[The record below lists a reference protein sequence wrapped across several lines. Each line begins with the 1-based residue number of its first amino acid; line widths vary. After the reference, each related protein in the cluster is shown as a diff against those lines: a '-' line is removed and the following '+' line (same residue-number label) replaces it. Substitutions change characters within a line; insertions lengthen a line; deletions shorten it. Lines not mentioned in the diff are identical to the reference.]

1 MRRGRVDP
9 AEGAVVIARAEA
21 IAAVL
26 DRAGDALVITANGWI
41 SREACAARDRD
52 ENFYM
57 LGSMGLASSIGLGV
71 ALTNPHRRVI
81 VLDGDGNLMMGLGT
95 LALVADQQPLN
106 FVHVVLDN
114 EMYGSTGGQRS
125 LSKNVDLDEVA
136 RAAGYASV
144 RRIADLA
151 ELDDALT
158 LLGPVFVLIKVAP
171 VAHGEAPRV
180 PHAPHAIAQRFRAAV
195 EG

>member
-1 MRRGRVDP
+1 MR
-9 AEGAVVIARAEA
+9 RAEA

-26 DRAGDALVITANGWI
+26 ARAGDALVVSANGWI
-41 SREACAARDRD
+41 SREACAAHDRA

-81 VLDGDGNLMMGLGT
+81 VLDGDGNLLMALGV
-95 LALVADQQPLN
+95 LAMIAEQRPAN

-125 LSKNVDLDEVA
+125 LSAHVDLDALA
-136 RAAGYASV
+136 RAAGYAHV
-144 RRIADLA
+144 TRLEDLGA
-151 ELDDALT
+151 LDEVLT
-158 LLGPVFVLIKVAP
+158 MRGPVFVLIKVAP
-171 VAHGEAPRV
+171 LPNGDAPRV
-180 PHAPHAIAQRFRAAV
+180 PHEPEAIARRFRVAV
-195 EG
+195 VA

>member
-1 MRRGRVDP
+1 M
-9 AEGAVVIARAEA
+9 IARAEA

-26 DRAGDALVITANGWI
+26 DRASDALVVTANGWI
-41 SREACAARDRD
+41 SREACAARDRA

-71 ALTNPHRRVI
+71 ALTNPNRRVL
-81 VLDGDGNLMMGLGT
+81 VLDGDGNLFMALGT
-95 LALVADQQPLN
+95 LAMVADQQPSN

-125 LSKNVDLDEVA
+125 LSKNVDLDELA

-144 RRIADLA
+144 RRIGEVA
-151 ELDDALT
+151 ELDEALRMR
-158 LLGPVFVLIKVAP
+158 GPVFVLIKVAP
-171 VAHGEAPRV
+171 VPHGDAPRV
-180 PHAPHAIAQRFRAAV
+180 PHTPQAIAQRFRAAV
-195 EG
+195 GEA